1 MSLTTGFLF
10 CFRLYLSLVECQ
22 NVYQTAAATPHSA
35 EAVCTTENTTNMKR
49 YLITA
54 VVSAYVLGLVEC
66 SVPAPE
72 CQRGKRLEI

>member
-1 MSLTTGFLF
+1 MA
-10 CFRLYLSLVECQ
+10 V
-22 NVYQTAAATPHSA
+22 ATPHSA
-35 EAVCTTENTTNMKR
+35 EAVCTTENTTNMKK